1 MTYTRGDGSL
11 ALWLGRQEGV
21 SIFPRSLSNKHLA
34 CVGLCGLM

>member
-34 CVGLCGLM
+34 CVVCGLM